1 MNEFMRR
8 LLFLPPQRSSVAQQ
22 IDGLHYLVISVT
34 MVGSLIVFA
43 LAAYFAVR
51 YRAPPAIRKMPD
63 IRVLRGESLMLEGA
77 LLVGLFALF
86 IVFWVIGSRQFVRL
100 RLAPEGALEVYV
112 TAKQWMWKFAYPNGK
127 RSIEAVYV
135 PVGRPIRLVMTSR
148 DVIHS
153 FYVPDFRVKH
163 DVLPG
168 RYTTVW
174 FEATQPGKYD
184 ILCAEYC
191 GTEHSRMRGMVVAL
205 EPSAYQAWLEDRA
218 GSMSRHK
225 PTLRKVRSYRAVTI
239 WSTRGNGSRRPRGV
253 CAVIR

>member
-1 MNEFMRR
+1 
-8 LLFLPPQRSSVAQQ
+8 
-22 IDGLHYLVISVT
+22 

-51 YRAPPAIRKMPD
+51 YRAPSALRKVPD

-86 IVFWVIGSRQFVRL
+86 LVFWVIGSRQFVRL

-153 FYVPDFRVKH
+153 FYVPDFRIKH

-205 EPSAYQAWLEDRA
+205 EPSAYQAWLEDRPFDEPPQA
-218 GSMSRHK
+218 DSEER
-225 PTLRKVRSYRAVTI
+225 PPRRAVTI
-239 WSTRGNGSRRPRGV
+239 WSMRGNGWRRPKGV